1 MAALGI
7 TLIALGAVLRYAV
20 TAEASGID
28 LDMVGIIMMA
38 TGAVGFVLGLF
49 EGRMRSTRTETH
61 HVSDDGD
68 HVVEKRT
75 MTQL

>member
-1 MAALGI
+1 MTALGI

-28 LDMVGIIMMA
+28 LDLVGLIMMA
-38 TGAVGFVLGLF
+38 TGGVGFVFGLL
-49 EGRMRSTRTETH
+49 RSTRTET

-68 HVVEKRT
+68 HVVEKRDT
-75 MTQL
+75 TQL

>member
-1 MAALGI
+1 MTALGI

-28 LDMVGIIMMA
+28 LDLVGLIMMA
-38 TGAVGFVLGLF
+38 TGGVGFVFGLF

-61 HVSDDGD
+61 VSDDGD
-68 HVVEKRT
+68 HVVEKRDT
-75 MTQL
+75 TQL